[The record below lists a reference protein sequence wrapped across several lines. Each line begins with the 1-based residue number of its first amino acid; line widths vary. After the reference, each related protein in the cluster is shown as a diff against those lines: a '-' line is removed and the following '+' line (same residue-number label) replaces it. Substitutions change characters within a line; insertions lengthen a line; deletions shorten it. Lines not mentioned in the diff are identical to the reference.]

1 MGKARI
7 ADMPIGP
14 VDVHVEGRP
23 RVLSLV
29 RRNGR
34 TLVVATVVSGVTA
47 AVLAGSP
54 AGAHLGRFG
63 HLKAH
68 FKALFLSN
76 QLAYVASAPVTL
88 APAAF
93 GSATAVCPPGQ
104 SAVGG
109 GSSTDYSGDDAE
121 LEASYPSST
130 ATVPAEPPGTVVN
143 ALGTNAWTVSVENF
157 GADPLNFKAV
167 AVCVQGIVSAA
178 ISGTPYRPAKSAS
191 GATR

>member
-1 MGKARI
+1 M
-7 ADMPIGP
+7 
-14 VDVHVEGRP
+14 
-23 RVLSLV
+23 LNLV

-34 TLVVATVVSGVTA
+34 TLLVATVVSGITA

-76 QLAYVASAPVTL
+76 QVSYVASAPVTL
-88 APAAF
+88 AAATF

-104 SAVGG
+104 IAVGG
-109 GSSTDYSGDDAE
+109 GSSTDYSGDNAE

-143 ALGTNAWTVSVENF
+143 ALGTNAWTVSVENV
-157 GADPLNFKAV
+157 GVDALNFKAV
-167 AVCVQGIVSAA
+167 AVCVKGIVSLA
-178 ISGTPYRPAKSAS
+178 ISGNPYRPTKSAS
-191 GATR
+191 GANR